1 MMFRR
6 CTFAVSFHIHR
17 GKSKKGAHPIIM
29 RISVNAKNVTLY
41 TKRHIRSEEWDVAT
55 TRVCADS
62 PQAETING
70 ELERLKNLAIQLY
83 ERIRAEHGIVTAAMI
98 MQGFRSEPDPSTLLD
113 IFREFSADCRKRVGN
128 GRSPLTVENYKTIY
142 DSVAKFIRLR
152 YGAEDISMKR
162 LDIALI
168 NDYEFYLRVTSRL
181 SPRTVRDRVLM
192 LRQLARIAIARGLLD
207 RDPFAGYIPER
218 VVPRTDFLTEE
229 ELDKI
234 LSLDIQDSE
243 LCLTRDLFVFSA
255 FTGLS
260 VCDIRTLR
268 PQHLCRCTPDDRLW
282 IIKKREN
289 TDKESKVLLFDI
301 PQRIIGKY
309 WSERRSELIFNTPR
323 QETISSHMRLLGR
336 MCGFDREV
344 YFRMARPAFARLV
357 TLPYGVPIET
367 VSRIMGYSSAVA
379 AAKFSSVGRQK
390 VAGDMDAL
398 SRKMEGL
405 YKLPD
410 MPRSDKREI

>member
-1 MMFRR
+1 MVRR
-6 CTFAVSFHIHR
+6 NTFAVSFYIHR

-29 RISVNAKNVTLY
+29 RISVNARNVTLY

-55 TRVCADS
+55 TRVRTDS
-62 PQAETING
+62 SEAEAING
-70 ELERLKNLAIQLY
+70 ELEQLKSLAIQLH
-83 ERIRAEHGIVTAAMI
+83 ERMRNERGIVTAAMI
-98 MQGFRSEPDPSTLLD
+98 KQALQSEPDPSTLLE
-113 IFREFSADCRKRVGN
+113 IFRELNADCRKRVGN
-128 GRSPLTVENYKTIY
+128 GRSPLTVESYKTIY

-152 YGAEDISMKR
+152 YSTEDISLKR
-162 LDIALI
+162 LDISLI

-207 RDPFAGYIPER
+207 RDPFAGYTPER
-218 VVPRTDFLTEE
+218 IVQHTDFLTKE

-243 LCLTRDLFVFSA
+243 LCLTRDLFIFSA

-268 PQHLCRCTPDDRLW
+268 PEHLCRCAPNDRLW

-289 TDKESKVLLFDI
+289 TDMQSKVLLFDI
-301 PQRIIGKY
+301 PHRIIRKY
-309 WSERRSELIFNTPR
+309 HSGCSNKPIFRTPR
-323 QETISSHMRLLGR
+323 QEKISSHMRLLSR
-336 MCGFDREV
+336 MCGLDREIL
-344 YFRMARPAFARLV
+344 FRLARPAFARLV
-357 TLPYGVPIET
+357 TLPYGVPVET

-379 AAKFSSVGRQK
+379 AAKFTSVGRQK
-390 VAGDMDAL
+390 VAADMDAL
-398 SRKMEGL
+398 SLKMEGL
-405 YKLPD
+405 YRLPD
-410 MPRSDKREI
+410 MPRRGRLED

>member
-1 MMFRR
+1 MLRR
-6 CTFAVSFHIHR
+6 STFAVSFHIHR
-17 GKSKKGAHPIIM
+17 GKSRKGTHPIIM

-41 TKRHIRSEEWDVAT
+41 TKRHIRSEDWDVAV
-55 TRVCADS
+55 TRVRADS
-62 PQAETING
+62 SQAEAING
-70 ELERLKNLAIQLY
+70 ELERLKSLAIRLH

-98 MQGFRSEPDPSTLLD
+98 KQALQSEPDPSTLLE
-113 IFREFSADCRKRVGN
+113 IFRELNADCRKRVSN
-128 GRSPLTVENYKTIY
+128 GRSPLTVESYKTIY

-152 YGAEDISMKR
+152 YSTEDISLKR
-162 LDIALI
+162 LDITLI

-207 RDPFAGYIPER
+207 RDPFSGYIPER
-218 VVPRTDFLTEE
+218 MVQRTDFLTEE

-268 PQHLCRCTPDDRLW
+268 PDHLCRCTPDYRLW

-301 PQRIIGKY
+301 PQRIIRKY
-309 WSERRSELIFNTPR
+309 HSGCSNKTIFNTPR
-323 QETISSHMRLLGR
+323 QETITSHMRLLSR
-336 MCGFDREV
+336 MCGLDREIF
-344 YFRMARPAFARLV
+344 FRMARPAFARLV
-357 TLPYGVPIET
+357 TLPYGVPVET

-379 AAKFSSVGRQK
+379 AAKFTSVGRQK
-390 VAGDMDAL
+390 VAGDMEIL

-410 MPRSDKREI
+410 LPRGGKLED